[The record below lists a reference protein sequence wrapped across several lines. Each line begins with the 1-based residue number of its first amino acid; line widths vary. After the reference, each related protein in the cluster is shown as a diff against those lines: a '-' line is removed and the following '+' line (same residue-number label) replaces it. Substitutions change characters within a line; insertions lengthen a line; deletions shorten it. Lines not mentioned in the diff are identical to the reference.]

1 MFFDE
6 LEELKRDPKNGT
18 VGIDKLMAVARMKGE
33 TAFCGACSLVVAFVR
48 V

>member
-1 MFFDE
+1 MLFGE
-6 LEELKRDPKNGT
+6 PEELKRDPKNGM
-18 VGIDKLMAVARMKGE
+18 VGIEKLMVVARTRGG